1 METTMAIRAKE
12 ILFIIFGTAIYA
24 FGLVY
29 LNIANDLAEGGVTGI
44 TLIIR
49 ALFGI
54 DPAYTTLII
63 NIPLILIGGKILGK
77 RSFYYTILG
86 TISLSV
92 FLWIWQ
98 RVTIEINLDHDLFIV
113 SILAG
118 LVAGFG
124 SGLVYR
130 NGGTTGGA
138 DVVARILEQKF
149 GFTMGKSLL
158 VFDIIVL
165 ICSLTYLD
173 LKRMMYT
180 LIVSFVFS
188 KVVDVLSSGGY
199 AAKGVMIISNENNVI
214 AELLMSHLER
224 GVTYLHGEGG
234 FSSEL
239 KRIVYIVVSP
249 QEINEVKKIVHS
261 IDEKAFISITN
272 VHDVDGEGFTFLKPQ
287 RRRFKLK
294 RTS

>member
-1 METTMAIRAKE
+1 METTMTTRIKE
-12 ILFIIFGTAIYA
+12 ILFIVVGTAIYA

-29 LNIANDLAEGGVTGI
+29 LNIANHLAEGGVTGI

-54 DPAYTTLII
+54 DPAYTTLLI

-86 TISLSV
+86 TVCLSV

-98 RVTIEINLDHDLFIV
+98 RIPLQINLDHDLFIV

-118 LVAGFG
+118 LFAGFG

-138 DVVARILEQKF
+138 DVIARILEQKI

-158 VFDIIVL
+158 IFDIVVL

-199 AAKGVMIISNENNVI
+199 AAKGVMIISNESNVI
-214 AELLMSHLER
+214 AELLMAHLER

-239 KRIVYIVVSP
+239 KRIVYIVVSQ
-249 QEINEVKKIVHS
+249 QEINEVKKSS
-261 IDEKAFISITN
+261 I
-272 VHDVDGEGFTFLKPQ
+272 L
-287 RRRFKLK
+287 LMK
-294 RTS
+294 RPLS

>member
-1 METTMAIRAKE
+1 MATRAKE

>member
-1 METTMAIRAKE
+1 METTMATRAKE
-12 ILFIIFGTAIYA
+12 ILFILFGTAIYA

>member
-1 METTMAIRAKE
+1 METTMTTRFKE
-12 ILFIIFGTAIYA
+12 ILFIVVGTAIYA

-29 LNIANDLAEGGVTGI
+29 LNIANHLAEGGVTGI

-54 DPAYTTLII
+54 DPAYTTLLI

-86 TISLSV
+86 TVCLSV

-98 RVTIEINLDHDLFIV
+98 RIPLQINLDHDLFIV

-118 LVAGFG
+118 LFAGFG

-138 DVVARILEQKF
+138 DVIARILEQKI

-158 VFDIIVL
+158 IFDIVVL

-199 AAKGVMIISNENNVI
+199 AAKGVMIISNESNVI
-214 AELLMSHLER
+214 AELLMAHLER

-239 KRIVYIVVSP
+239 KRIVYIVVSQ
-249 QEINEVKKIVHS
+249 QEINEVKKIIHS
-261 IDEKAFISITN
+261 VDEKAFILISN
-272 VHDVDGEGFTFLKPQ
+272 VHDVEGEGFTYLRPQ
-287 RRRFKLK
+287 RRRFTLK
-294 RTS
+294 RSN

>member
-1 METTMAIRAKE
+1 METTMATRAKE

-158 VFDIIVL
+158 FFDIIVL

>member
-1 METTMAIRAKE
+1 METSGTTRAKE
-12 ILFIIFGTAIYA
+12 IFFIVTGTAIYA

-29 LNIANDLAEGGVTGI
+29 LNIANHLAEGGVTGI

-86 TISLSV
+86 TVSLSV

-98 RVTIEINLDHDLFIV
+98 RIPFAINLDHDLFIV
-113 SILAG
+113 SLLAG
-118 LVAGFG
+118 LFAGFG

-130 NGGTTGGA
+130 FGGTTGGA
-138 DVVARILEQKF
+138 DVIARILEQKI

-158 VFDIIVL
+158 IFDICVL
-165 ICSLTYLD
+165 LLSLTYLD

-188 KVVDVLSSGGY
+188 RVVDILSSGGY
-199 AAKGVMIISNENNVI
+199 AAKGVMIISNQNETI
-214 AELLMSHLER
+214 AQLLMDHLER
-224 GVTYLHGEGG
+224 GVTYFHGEGG
-234 FSSEL
+234 FSSEMKKIL
-239 KRIVYIVVSP
+239 YIIVSQ
-249 QEINEVKKIVHS
+249 QELNEVKKIVHAA
-261 IDEKAFISITN
+261 DEKAFISITN
-272 VHDVDGEGFTFLKPQ
+272 VHDVMGEGFTYLKPQ
-287 RRRFKLK
+287 RKRFFLK
-294 RTS
+294 K

>member
-1 METTMAIRAKE
+1 METTMTTRIKE
-12 ILFIIFGTAIYA
+12 ILFIVVGTAIYA

-29 LNIANDLAEGGVTGI
+29 LNIANHLAEGGVTGI

-54 DPAYTTLII
+54 DPAYTTLLI
-63 NIPLILIGGKILGK
+63 NIPLILIGGKILG
-77 RSFYYTILG
+77 TVC
-86 TISLSV
+86 LSV

-98 RVTIEINLDHDLFIV
+98 RIPLQINLDHDLFIV

-118 LVAGFG
+118 LFAGFG

-138 DVVARILEQKF
+138 DVIARILEQKI

-158 VFDIIVL
+158 IFDIVVL

-199 AAKGVMIISNENNVI
+199 AAKGVMIISNESNVI
-214 AELLMSHLER
+214 AELLMAHLER

-239 KRIVYIVVSP
+239 KRIVYIVVSQ
-249 QEINEVKKIVHS
+249 QEINEVKKIIHS
-261 IDEKAFISITN
+261 VDEKAFILISN
-272 VHDVDGEGFTFLKPQ
+272 VHDVEGEGFTYLRPQ
-287 RRRFKLK
+287 RRRFTLK
-294 RTS
+294 RSN

>member
-1 METTMAIRAKE
+1 METTMTTRIKE
-12 ILFIIFGTAIYA
+12 ILFIVVGTAIYA

-29 LNIANDLAEGGVTGI
+29 LNIANHLAEGGVTGI

-54 DPAYTTLII
+54 DPAYTTLLI

-86 TISLSV
+86 TVCLSV

-98 RVTIEINLDHDLFIV
+98 RIPLQINLDHDLFIV

-118 LVAGFG
+118 LFAGFG

-138 DVVARILEQKF
+138 DVIARILEQKI

-158 VFDIIVL
+158 IFDIVVL

-199 AAKGVMIISNENNVI
+199 ASQ
-214 AELLMSHLER
+214 
-224 GVTYLHGEGG
+224 T
-234 FSSEL
+234 
-239 KRIVYIVVSP
+239 
-249 QEINEVKKIVHS
+249 
-261 IDEKAFISITN
+261 KAM
-272 VHDVDGEGFTFLKPQ
+272 
-287 RRRFKLK
+287 
-294 RTS
+294 

>member
-1 METTMAIRAKE
+1 METTMATRAKE

-261 IDEKAFISITN
+261 IDDKAFISITN

>member
-1 METTMAIRAKE
+1 MKTTTATRAKE
-12 ILFIIFGTAIYA
+12 VFFIVFGTAIYA

-29 LNIANDLAEGGVTGI
+29 LNIANHLAEGGVTGI

-63 NIPLILIGGKILGK
+63 NIPLILIGGRILGK

-86 TISLSV
+86 TVSLSV

-98 RVTIEINLDHDLFIV
+98 RVPFAINLDHDLFIV
-113 SILAG
+113 SLLAG
-118 LVAGFG
+118 LFAGFG

-130 NGGTTGGA
+130 YGGTTGGA
-138 DVVARILEQKF
+138 DVIARILEQKN

-158 VFDIIVL
+158 IFDAIVL
-165 ICSLTYLD
+165 LMSLTYLD

-199 AAKGVMIISNENNVI
+199 AAKGVMIISNQSEAI
-214 AELLMSHLER
+214 AALLMDHLER

-234 FSSEL
+234 FSSEM
-239 KRIVYIVVSP
+239 KKIVYIIVSQ
-249 QEINEVKKIVHS
+249 QELNEVKKIIHS
-261 IDEKAFISITN
+261 VDEHAFISIIN
-272 VHDVDGEGFTFLKPQ
+272 VHDVAGEGFTYLKPQ
-287 RRRFKLK
+287 RRKFFLK
-294 RTS
+294 KP

>member
-1 METTMAIRAKE
+1 METTMATRAKE
-12 ILFIIFGTAIYA
+12 ILFILFGTAIYA

-98 RVTIEINLDHDLFIV
+98 RITIEINLDHDLFIV

>member
-1 METTMAIRAKE
+1 METTMATRAKE

-98 RVTIEINLDHDLFIV
+98 RVTIEINLDHDLFII

-261 IDEKAFISITN
+261 IDDKAFISITN

>member
-1 METTMAIRAKE
+1 METTMATRAKE
-12 ILFIIFGTAIYA
+12 ISFIIFGTAIYA

-86 TISLSV
+86 TVSLSV

-158 VFDIIVL
+158 FFDIIVL

-188 KVVDVLSSGGY
+188 KVVDVLASGGY
-199 AAKGVMIISNENNVI
+199 AAKGVMIISNESNVI

-272 VHDVDGEGFTFLKPQ
+272 VHDVDGEGFTYLKPQ

>member
-1 METTMAIRAKE
+1 METSTSTRVKE
-12 ILFIIFGTAIYA
+12 IFFIVGGTAIYA

-29 LNIANDLAEGGVTGI
+29 LNIANHLAEGGVTGI

-54 DPAYTTLII
+54 DPAYTTLLI

-86 TISLSV
+86 TVCLSI

-98 RVTIEINLDHDLFIV
+98 RVPFEINLDHDLFIV
-113 SILAG
+113 SLLAG
-118 LVAGFG
+118 LFAGFG

-130 NGGTTGGA
+130 YGGTTGGA
-138 DVVARILEQKF
+138 DVIARILEQKI

-158 VFDIIVL
+158 IFDVIVL
-165 ICSLTYLD
+165 LLSLTYLD

-199 AAKGVMIISNENNVI
+199 AAKGVMIISNRNEEI
-214 AELLMSHLER
+214 AQILMDHLER
-224 GVTYLHGEGG
+224 GVTYIHGEGG
-234 FSSEL
+234 FSSDL
-239 KRIVYIVVSP
+239 KKIIYIIVSP
-249 QEINEVKKIVHS
+249 QEMNEVKKIIHTV
-261 IDEKAFISITN
+261 DEKAFISISN
-272 VHDVDGEGFTFLKPQ
+272 VHDVVGEGFTYLKPQ
-287 RRRFKLK
+287 RRKFFLK
-294 RTS
+294 KN

>member
-1 METTMAIRAKE
+1 METTMATRAKE